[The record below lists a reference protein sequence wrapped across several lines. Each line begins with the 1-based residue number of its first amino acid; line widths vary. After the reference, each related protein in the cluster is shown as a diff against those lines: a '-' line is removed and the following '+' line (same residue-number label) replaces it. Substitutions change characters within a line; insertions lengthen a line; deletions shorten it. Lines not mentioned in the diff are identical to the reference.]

1 MADYQKMQEN
11 IALICERV
19 SMGERMAMLAEETAE
34 LADAARLLRESI
46 TESRRKGRKFT
57 FGREASEEVAEDW
70 KQGEPNGLETGAG
83 GWNFKS
89 FRRTAAF
96 DVERH
101 TAAVA
106 ACGRCAQNGAE
117 AGTMGEAAE
126 RRDRRWE

>member
-19 SMGERMAMLAEETAE
+19 SMGERMAMLAEET
-34 LADAARLLRESI
+34 
-46 TESRRKGRKFT
+46 
-57 FGREASEEVAEDW
+57 
-70 KQGEPNGLETGAG
+70 GAG

-101 TAAVA
+101 TAAAA

>member
-1 MADYQKMQEN
+1 MRISETRHKRCEAGTERRGTEDGTAGADFVLQHCAVRCIQE
-11 IALICERV
+11 
-19 SMGERMAMLAEETAE
+19 
-34 LADAARLLRESI
+34 
-46 TESRRKGRKFT
+46 
-57 FGREASEEVAEDW
+57 AEDW

-117 AGTMGEAAE
+117 AGQMGDAAE
-126 RRDRRWE
+126 RRDGGWE